1 MSRDRLERKN
11 AAAAPERP
19 SGVAPGNEMRPHLR
33 RYLERLCQ
41 VLDHASDAMVQDML
55 DEARELV
62 DALRIYVLL
71 DKLPDVV
78 SPAPD
83 KAARGRSA
91 LDKAAQREAE
101 AGPIWVDTD
110 RIDHPPV
117 RVLPSW
123 EPARLLSLPIPEPAG
138 GADLGFLMLE
148 TSPLGRML
156 SSGELRCLHQLA
168 RRLGEIL
175 NARRPRLAVG
185 AVPGAACRS
194 ALPHGLGTVPRK
206 GGGATGV
213 GVGEDGRTR
222 SPGPARGD
230 APPGAERHAQMTEKF
245 VHDMANLVAVIDGS
259 ARMLSEE
266 FGRSAHLNRILE
278 ANRQILAIMETLRGT
293 GRHEIRHRW
302 VDLGR
307 LLRAAADLVQAEWPE
322 GIGLDLDLP
331 GQEALALA
339 DPVQVSRIVLNL
351 LCNARDAVARKT
363 PGRAPEGRVRLSL
376 RRQCDRPGAE
386 DRAWYEFCIV
396 DDGIGMDVDTR
407 RNMFLPHFT
416 RKGAAGSGL
425 GIAFLDCQIRELGG
439 RISVETAPG
448 RGTTIRIL
456 WPEVFP

>member
-1 MSRDRLERKN
+1 
-11 AAAAPERP
+11 
-19 SGVAPGNEMRPHLR
+19 
-33 RYLERLCQ
+33 
-41 VLDHASDAMVQDML
+41 ML

-71 DKLPDVV
+71 DQLPEVV
-78 SPAPD
+78 SAAPD
-83 KAARGRSA
+83 KTAPGKAA
-91 LDKAAQREAE
+91 LDKAAQCKAE
-101 AGPIWVDTD
+101 AGRIWVDTD

-117 RVLPSW
+117 RVAPQC
-123 EPARLLSLPIPEPAG
+123 EAAARLLSLPIPELAG
-138 GADLGFLMLE
+138 DTDLGFLIVE
-148 TSPLGRML
+148 NRPSGQML
-156 SSGELRCLHQLA
+156 SSDDLRCLHRLA

-175 NARRPRLAVG
+175 NARLAVG
-185 AVPGAACRS
+185 AAPGGECRG
-194 ALPHGLGTVPRK
+194 ALAYGLGTAPCKEGGPAGLGADEGGQDRSPRPA
-206 GGGATGV
+206 GGA
-213 GVGEDGRTR
+213 
-222 SPGPARGD
+222 
-230 APPGAERHAQMTEKF
+230 APPGAERQAQMTEKF

-259 ARMLSEE
+259 ARMLSGEL
-266 FGRSAHLNRILE
+266 GRSAHLNRILE
-278 ANRQILAIMETLRGT
+278 ANRQILAIMDTLRAA
-293 GRHEIRHRW
+293 GRKEIRHRW

-307 LLRAAADLVQAEWPE
+307 LLRAATDLVQAEWPE
-322 GIGLDLDLP
+322 GICLDLDLP

-396 DDGIGMDVDTR
+396 DDGIGMDADTR

-448 RGTTIRIL
+448 RGTAICIL
-456 WPEVFP
+456 WPEIFQ